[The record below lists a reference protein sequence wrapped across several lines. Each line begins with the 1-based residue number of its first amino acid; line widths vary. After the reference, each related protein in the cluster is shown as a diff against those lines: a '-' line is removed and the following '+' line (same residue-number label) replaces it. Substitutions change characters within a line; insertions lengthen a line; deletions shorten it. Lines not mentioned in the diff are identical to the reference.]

1 MRGSRFIVFALALG
15 ATMLPGA
22 FADARSFDVG
32 HVHVTTTDVPKRFD
46 MAVTVPATVDQVWDA
61 FTTPAGLT
69 TWLAPF
75 AQVELAVG
83 GPWHVSVTPDGATA
97 GGTVLLYQPKSLLA
111 LSAMAPTQ
119 FPTVRRQRTTAVFLF
134 DAAGPNAT
142 TVRLAQ
148 TGLEAR
154 RRVGQ
159 GVRLPCHRQRAAAR
173 SALPPL
179 RSRPGGLEVDP

>member
-1 MRGSRFIVFALALG
+1 MRALFVAALALG
-15 ATMLPGA
+15 ATAFPA
-22 FADARSFDVG
+22 FAQARSFDVG
-32 HVHVTTTDVPKRFD
+32 HVHVTTTDAPKRFD

-69 TWLAPF
+69 AWLAPY
-75 AQVELAVG
+75 AKVELAVG
-83 GPWHVSVTPDGATA
+83 GAWQVSFTADGAAA

-111 LSAMAPTQ
+111 LSAMAPT
-119 FPTVRRQRTTAVFLF
+119 R
-134 DAAGPNAT
+134 DDGAAGAD
-142 TVRLAQ
+142 
-148 TGLEAR
+148 GLEAR